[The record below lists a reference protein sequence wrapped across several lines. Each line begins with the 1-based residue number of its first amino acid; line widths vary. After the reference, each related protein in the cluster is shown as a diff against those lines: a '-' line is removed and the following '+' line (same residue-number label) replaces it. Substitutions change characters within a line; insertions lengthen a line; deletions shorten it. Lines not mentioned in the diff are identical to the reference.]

1 MEGIM
6 KKTFALEDLDCAN
19 CALKV
24 ENGVKKLEGV
34 KSCSVSFMTQKMTIE
49 TEDGVDLDE
58 LMKRVV
64 KLCRKVEPDMRI
76 KL

>member
-1 MEGIM
+1 M
-6 KKTFALEDLDCAN
+6 KKTFELEDLDCAN

-49 TEDGVDLDE
+49 TEEGADLNE